1 MKERTFGIIK
11 PNATGRNLIGP
22 IVERISEEGF
32 EIVGLRLA
40 HLSQKEAEGFYAE
53 HSERP
58 FFPDLISFMTSGP
71 VVLFFECRWTECD
84 NGGIYRKV
92 GVSREGVSG
101 TELVP
106 GIITF
111 RSKTG
116 RGRWVVRALV
126 AAFVE
131 LSFSAAGMLLGEIR
145 SWLMRSLP

>member
-71 VVLFFECRWTECD
+71 VVLLAMD
-84 NGGIYRKV
+84 
-92 GVSREGVSG
+92 REDAISHWRNTMGPTNPADAPEGSLRNLYGENIERNAVHGSDSP
-101 TELVP
+101 E
-106 GIITF
+106 
-111 RSKTG
+111 
-116 RGRWVVRALV
+116 
-126 AAFVE
+126 
-131 LSFSAAGMLLGEIR
+131 SAAREVGYFFSCFDLI
-145 SWLMRSLP
+145 